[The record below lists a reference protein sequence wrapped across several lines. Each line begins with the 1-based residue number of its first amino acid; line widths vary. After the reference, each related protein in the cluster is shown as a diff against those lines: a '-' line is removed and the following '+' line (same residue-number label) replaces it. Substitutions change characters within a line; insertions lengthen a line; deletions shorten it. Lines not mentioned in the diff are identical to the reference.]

1 GDDPDVLE
9 MLAGP
14 VEETLSKISGV
25 VDVVGMQ
32 RGNPEVTWQIDPA
45 AAGRFGLTAQDVS
58 EQLSA
63 AWLGDVATDLR
74 LLDRRIPVRV
84 RLPDAVR
91 FDPLKLPSTLIRT
104 ANGSLIPLA
113 AVATIQRANG
123 QSELL
128 RENLRGMALVSARLE
143 GRDLGSAVADIQSR
157 LPELKLPV
165 GYTYE

>member
-45 AAGRFGLTAQDVS
+45 AAGRYGLTVHDVS
-58 EQLSA
+58 EQLAA

-91 FDPLKLPSTLIRT
+91 FDSLQLPSTLTRSGDG
-104 ANGSLIPLA
+104 ALIPLA
-113 AVATIQRANG
+113 SVASMERANG
-123 QSELL
+123 QSEL
-128 RENLRGMALVSARLE
+128 R
-143 GRDLGSAVADIQSR
+143 
-157 LPELKLPV
+157 
-165 GYTYE
+165 